1 MLIGRFFRDFRF
13 RSFFIEDELVCR
25 VLVLFFRVS
34 VSGWISLSIDEGVL
48 KLTHENSEPMLLNVN
63 DIDDEFAYPVQTA
76 TELDEYVGKKIINVY
91 EYRVNGIEDGS
102 VGAYFECENEGF
114 SILEIDG
121 CLFISDGKYEG
132 VKEKLFLSR
141 LEV

>member
-63 DIDDEFAYPVQTA
+63 DIDDEFAYPVQTV
-76 TELDEYVGKKIINVY
+76 TELDEYVGKKLLTFMS
-91 EYRVNGIEDGS
+91 IE
-102 VGAYFECENEGF
+102 
-114 SILEIDG
+114 
-121 CLFISDGKYEG
+121 
-132 VKEKLFLSR
+132 
-141 LEV
+141 